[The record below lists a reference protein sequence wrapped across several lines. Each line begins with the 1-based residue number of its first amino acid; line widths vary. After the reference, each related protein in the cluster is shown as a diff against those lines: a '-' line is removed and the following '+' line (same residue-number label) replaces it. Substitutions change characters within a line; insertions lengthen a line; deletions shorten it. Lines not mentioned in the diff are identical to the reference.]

1 MATFWSLS
9 VAQILPLLK
18 TTAQGL
24 TGAEAS
30 TRLTQGSGELR
41 GGPSRAGTLLL
52 LLSQF
57 KSPIILV
64 LIFASS
70 LSFFLKDAA
79 NGAIILFII
88 LVSGVLGFWQER
100 GAADAVQKLLVLVQV
115 TVTCQRDGKP
125 VPVPAEQV
133 VAGYANPID
142 QAIVAFRPLDITAYK
157 KLDEG
162 PYDFVRKRLSV
173 LVSQSI
179 PGAPDTH
186 LMVTKG
192 ALASILEVCTMAQ
205 TPTGDVVPLDPLRA
219 QIQTQYAALSGQ
231 GFRTLGIAS
240 RDVGTETNI
249 GKDHEAGMTF
259 AGFRVLFNPL
269 QEGIIQSLQSLRGL
283 GVSLKLITGDNALVA
298 ATISKQAG
306 MTDPHILTGPDL
318 HTMSQE
324 ALTQRAPAVDVFAE
338 VEPNQKE
345 RIILALQKAG
355 HVVGYIGDGI
365 NDASALHAADVGI
378 SVAGAVDVARESADI
393 ILLEKD
399 LEVLA
404 AGGREGRVTFA
415 NTLKDIFM
423 ATSANFGNMFSMAGA
438 SLFLPLLPKQVL
450 LTDFPAMTIAGDSVD
465 PEMVDH
471 PRRWDI
477 RFMRRFMIIFGLV
490 SSVFDY
496 VTFGVLLWL
505 MRASTAQFRTG
516 WFVES
521 VCSAA
526 LIVLVVRTRKRFYRS
541 HPSRPLLF
549 ATFAIVAVVLALPC
563 TPLASLLGLVP
574 LGVSNSARLFACR
587 NDVACALLKH
597 HPTVSTREQFV
608 PSSARADNTEEIS
621 RQCLGNVAGA
631 TSVHGKR
638 AIPNRAEL
646 DTPVPLPKVFLLAL
660 GAIVTGYVGAAEV
673 AKSIFY
679 RHAAF

>member
-1 MATFWSLS
+1 
-9 VAQILPLLK
+9 
-18 TTAQGL
+18 
-24 TGAEAS
+24 
-30 TRLTQGSGELR
+30 
-41 GGPSRAGTLLL
+41 
-52 LLSQF
+52 
-57 KSPIILV
+57 
-64 LIFASS
+64 
-70 LSFFLKDAA
+70 
-79 NGAIILFII
+79 
-88 LVSGVLGFWQER
+88 
-100 GAADAVQKLLVLVQV
+100 
-115 TVTCQRDGKP
+115 
-125 VPVPAEQV
+125 
-133 VAGYANPID
+133 
-142 QAIVAFRPLDITAYK
+142 
-157 KLDEG
+157 
-162 PYDFVRKRLSV
+162 
-173 LVSQSI
+173 
-179 PGAPDTH
+179 
-186 LMVTKG
+186 MVTKG

-205 TPTGDVVPLDPLRA
+205 IPTGDVVPLDPLRA

-259 AGFRVLFNPL
+259 AGFLVLFDPL

-306 MTDPHILTGPDL
+306 MTDPHILTGPGL

-345 RIILALQKAG
+345 RIVLALQKAG
-355 HVVGYIGDGI
+355 HVVGYMGDGI
-365 NDASALHAADVGI
+365 NDASTLHAADVGI

-404 AGGREGRVTFA
+404 AGVREGWVTFA
-415 NTLKDIFM
+415 NTLKYIFM

-438 SLFLPLLPKQVL
+438 SLFLPFLPLLPKQVL
-450 LTDFPAMTIAGDSVD
+450 LMNLLTDFPAVTIAGNSVD
-465 PEMVDH
+465 PERVDH

-477 RFMRRFMIIFGLV
+477 GFIRRFMIIFGLV

-541 HPSRPLLF
+541 HPIRPLLC
-549 ATFAIVAVVLALPC
+549 ATFAIVAVVLCLPYM
-563 TPLASLLGLVP
+563 PVAGLLGL
-574 LGVSNSARLFACR
+574 
-587 NDVACALLKH
+587 
-597 HPTVSTREQFV
+597 
-608 PSSARADNTEEIS
+608 
-621 RQCLGNVAGA
+621 
-631 TSVHGKR
+631 
-638 AIPNRAEL
+638 
-646 DTPVPLPKVFLLAL
+646 VPLPKVFLLAL
-660 GAIVTGYVGAAEV
+660 GTIVTGYVGAAEG